1 VEKIMSTLTVG
12 ARRAVSRCLQPLAR
26 RAARAYIAG
35 ETLADALVLR
45 DRLAGRGMSAT
56 LGYWDCESQPA
67 REVADVYL
75 TALRALTGSA
85 DYLSI
90 KLPALRFSSQLVAEI
105 AGVAKGC
112 GVRLHCDSHD
122 IETSER
128 MQTLT
133 DEILAIGAEVSFTLP
148 GRWQRSLADADWACQ
163 RQLPVRV
170 VKGQWADPADPARE
184 MCTGYLEVIDR
195 LAGQARHVAV
205 ASHDAPLAS
214 EAIRR
219 LQAAGTPCCLE
230 LLYGLPLRASLEAA
244 ASLGAAVR
252 VYVPYGAAYLPYAL
266 GKLRHN
272 PRMAWWLLRD
282 LLGAG

>member
-1 VEKIMSTLTVG
+1 MSHLTSG

-35 ETLADALVLR
+35 EHLADALALR
-45 DRLAGRGMSAT
+45 DRLAGRGLSAT
-56 LGYWDCESQPA
+56 LGYWDSESQRA

-75 TALRALTGSA
+75 AALEALAGGD

-90 KLPALRFSSQLVAEI
+90 KLPALRFSSELVAEI
-105 AGVAKGC
+105 ASAAKARR
-112 GVRLHCDSHD
+112 VRLHCDSHD

-128 MQTLT
+128 MQALT
-133 DEILAIGAEVSFTLP
+133 DEMLAIGAEVSFTLP
-148 GRWQRSLADADWACQ
+148 GRWQRSLADADWAC
-163 RQLPVRV
+163 RRKLPVRV
-170 VKGQWADPADPARE
+170 VKGQWADPADPERDLRS
-184 MCTGYLEVIDR
+184 GYLEVIDR

-205 ASHDAPLAS
+205 ASHDAPLAG

-230 LLYGLPLRASLEAA
+230 LLFGLPLRASLEAA
-244 ASLGAAVR
+244 QSLGAAVR

-272 PRMAWWLLRD
+272 PRMAWWLLKD
-282 LLGAG
+282 LLGAS